1 MPTEK
6 SLLNYAILASYQAE
20 ELERLLKNL
29 LFYNKVE
36 KEDIIIAVDSDTA
49 TAEVRQIIERY
60 EISSYDNPLNKD
72 FAQQRNFLKSKCINP
87 YIFYLDCDEIPNY
100 LLVQNLP
107 KILEA
112 NPTTEILGVPRLN
125 LIDFDIDVDLID
137 QPFLQTDQL
146 GRVQFPDFQFRVIKN
161 DEKISWEG
169 KLHEIPVGG
178 EVFLLEPS
186 MANCII
192 HEKTASSQLK
202 RESFYSTIKNV

>member
-1 MPTEK
+1 M
-6 SLLNYAILASYQAE
+6 SILNYAILASYQAE

-29 LFYNKVE
+29 LIYNKVE
-36 KEDIIIAVDSDTA
+36 KENIIIVVDSDTA
-49 TAEVRQIIERY
+49 TSEVRRIIKKY
-60 EISSYDNPLNKD
+60 EIISFDNPLNKD
-72 FAQQRNFLKSKCINP
+72 FAQQRNFLKSKCVNP

-100 LLVQNLP
+100 LLIQNLP
-107 KILEA
+107 KVLES

-125 LIDFDIDVDLID
+125 LIDFDVDVDLN
-137 QPFLQTDQL
+137 QPPLQVDQL

-178 EVFLLEPS
+178 EFFLLEPS

-202 RESFYSTIKNV
+202 REEFYSAITSENKE